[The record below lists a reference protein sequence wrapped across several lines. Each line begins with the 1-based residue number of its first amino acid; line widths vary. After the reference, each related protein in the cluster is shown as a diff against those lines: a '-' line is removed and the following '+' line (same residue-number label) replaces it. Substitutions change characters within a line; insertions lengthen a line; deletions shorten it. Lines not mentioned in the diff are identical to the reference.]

1 MKRSRYKNT
10 RLSVALL
17 LFLYSSCKLSFKRN
31 INIPNKI
38 VNFYVMHVNVVLLL
52 VFLFIGPVSS
62 EVRQAMQD

>member
-17 LFLYSSCKLSFKRN
+17 LFLYSSCKLSFKCN

-52 VFLFIGPVSS
+52 VFYIGPVCS
-62 EVRQAMQD
+62 EARQAMQD